1 MLLDVDQVFH
11 DIISATVRTTQ
22 ARIAIYEDS
31 TMIATYS
38 WKTNLKS
45 FTIERVGAGKFFG
58 FGICQKINVK
68 LRDLNREIGITTKNT
83 IKLSFYIE
91 KRLVYPFPDF
101 KVTEVHRDENTDEL
115 SITGY
120 DALYF
125 ATDFTVTN
133 LGLTP
138 PYTIKQVAEACA
150 NTLNCTVNFSYIIKL
165 TGLSETDTIFETTYA
180 DGANFDGSESL
191 REVLDDIAEAT
202 QTIYYI
208 DENGYLTFKRLD
220 VSGEPVI
227 TIDRSFY
234 YTLSSSN
241 NRRLSGICHATELG
255 NNVTAE
261 TGLTG
266 TTQYVRDNPFWEL
279 REDIET
285 LLNNAIGAVG
295 NLTINQF
302 ECEWRG
308 NYLLEIGDKIALE
321 TKDNNT
327 VTSYLLNDTIIY
339 DGSFKEK
346 SQWRFEIDE
355 AETSSN
361 PTTIGDKLKQTF
373 AVVDKTNKQ
382 IEIVASNQE
391 NLNQQFAQ
399 IKVQTDSITQTVNEA
414 TTKVQEVQDEN
425 ANIISYVEQVDQ
437 KASSQITPTDV
448 SIMIEQEI
456 SKVGEPQGVTTI
468 TGFVFDQDGLNI
480 SKTGSDISTKIT
492 EDGMRVKLGSD
503 DVLIANNYG
512 VDALNLHATTYL
524 TIGLNSRFE
533 DYQDGTR
540 TGCFWIGGIKE

>member
-1 MLLDVDQVFH
+1 MRFDVDQIFH
-11 DIISATVRTTQ
+11 DIINATLRTIQ
-22 ARIAIYEDS
+22 ARIIIYEGS
-31 TMIATYS
+31 TIITSYS
-38 WKTNLKS
+38 WKSNLKS
-45 FTIERVGAGKFFG
+45 FSVERVGEGKFFG

-68 LRDLNREIGITTKNT
+68 LRDLNREIDITTKNT
-83 IKLSFYIE
+83 MQIQFYIG
-91 KRLVYPFPDF
+91 KHKVSPFPDF
-101 KVTEVHRDENTDEL
+101 KVTKVYRDENTNEL

-125 ATDFTVTN
+125 GTDFTVAN
-133 LGLTP
+133 LGLTT

-150 NTLNCTVNFSYIIKL
+150 TTLNCTVNFSYIIKL
-165 TGLSETDTIFETTYA
+165 SGLPETDTVFETAFA

-227 TIDRSFY
+227 TIGKDFY
-234 YTLSSSN
+234 YSLSSSN

-266 TTQYVRDNPFWEL
+266 TTQYVRDNVFWEL

-321 TKDNNT
+321 TKDNNI
-327 VTSYLLNDTIIY
+327 VTSYLLNDTINY
-339 DGSFKEK
+339 DGSLKENT
-346 SQWRFEIDE
+346 QWRFETDE
-355 AETSSN
+355 TETSSN
-361 PTTIGDKLKQTF
+361 PTTIGDKIKQTF
-373 AVVDKTNKQ
+373 AIVDKTNKR

-399 IKVQTDSITQTVNEA
+399 IKVQTDSITQTVND
-414 TTKVQEVQDEN
+414 TSTKVQEIQDEN
-425 ANIISYVEQVDQ
+425 ANIVSYVEQVDQ
-437 KASSQITPTDV
+437 KASSQITPSDV
-448 SIMIEQEI
+448 SIMIEKEI
-456 SKVGEPQGVTTI
+456 TKVGQPQGVTTI

>member
-1 MLLDVDQVFH
+1 MRFDVDQIFY
-11 DIISATVRTTQ
+11 DIINATLRTIQ
-22 ARIAIYEDS
+22 ARIIIYEGS
-31 TMIATYS
+31 TIITSYT
-38 WKTNLKS
+38 WENNLKS
-45 FTIERVGAGKFFG
+45 FTVERVGEGKFFG
-58 FGICQKINVK
+58 FGICQKMNVK
-68 LRDLNREIGITTKNT
+68 LIDLSRDINITTKNT
-83 IKLSFYIE
+83 IKILFYIG
-91 KRLVYPFPDF
+91 KHKVSPFPDF
-101 KVTEVHRDENTDEL
+101 KVTKVYRDENTNEL

-125 ATDFTVTN
+125 GTDSTVAN
-133 LGLTP
+133 LELTT

-150 NTLNCTVNFSYIIKL
+150 ATFNCSLGFSGLPEADTV
-165 TGLSETDTIFETTYA
+165 FETAYA
-180 DGANFDGSESL
+180 DGANFDGSENI

-202 QTIYYI
+202 QTIYYVN
-208 DENGYLTFKRLD
+208 ENNQLTFKRLD
-220 VSGEPVI
+220 VSGAPVL
-227 TIDRSFY
+227 TIGKDFY

-241 NRRLSGICHATELG
+241 NRRLKAICHVTELG
-255 NNVTAE
+255 NNVSAE

-266 TTQYVRDNPFWEL
+266 TTQYVRDNVFWEL
-279 REDIET
+279 REDIDT
-285 LLNNAIGAVG
+285 LLNNAIAAVG

-321 TKDNNT
+321 AKDNST
-327 VTSYLLNDTIIY
+327 VTSYLLNDTITY
-339 DGSFKEK
+339 DGSFKENT
-346 SQWRFEIDE
+346 QWRFETDE
-355 AETSSN
+355 TETSSN
-361 PTTIGDKLKQTF
+361 PTTIGDKIKQTF
-373 AVVDKTNKQ
+373 AIVDKTNRQ

-399 IKVQTDSITQTVNEA
+399 IKVQTDSITQTVND
-414 TTKVQEVQDEN
+414 TSTKVQEIQDEN
-425 ANIISYVEQVDQ
+425 ANIVSYVEQVDQ
-437 KASSQITPTDV
+437 KASSQITPSDV
-448 SIMIEQEI
+448 SIMIEKEI
-456 SKVGEPQGVTTI
+456 TKVGQPQGVTTI

-492 EDGMRVKLGSD
+492 EDGMRIKLGSE

>member
-1 MLLDVDQVFH
+1 MLNADQLLGQ
-11 DIISATVRTTQ
+11 IIASSVRTTQ
-22 ARIAIYEDS
+22 ARVFIYEDN
-31 TMIATYS
+31 TRVGTYS
-38 WKTNLKS
+38 WKSNLKS
-45 FTIERVGAGKFFG
+45 FSVERVGEGKFFG

-68 LRDLNREIGITTKNT
+68 LRDLNREIDITTKNT
-83 IKLSFYIE
+83 VQIQFYAGNKKAFI
-91 KRLVYPFPDF
+91 FPNF
-101 KVTEVHRDENTDEL
+101 KVTKVYRDENTNEL

-120 DALYF
+120 DALYK
-125 ATDFTVTN
+125 ATDFTVAN

-150 NTLNCTVNFSYIIKL
+150 TTLNCTVNFSNIIKL
-165 TGLSETDTIFETTYA
+165 SGLPETDTIFETTYA

-227 TIDRSFY
+227 TIGKDSY
-234 YTLSSSN
+234 YSLSSSN

-266 TTQYVRDNPFWEL
+266 TTQYVRDNVFWDL
-279 REDIET
+279 REDIDT
-285 LLNNAIGAVG
+285 LLNNAIAAVG

-327 VTSYLLNDTIIY
+327 VNSYLLNDTIIY
-339 DGSFKEK
+339 DGSLKENT
-346 SQWRFEIDE
+346 QWRFETDE
-355 AETSSN
+355 TETSSN
-361 PTTIGDKLKQTF
+361 PTTIGDKIKQTF
-373 AVVDKTNKQ
+373 AIVDKTNKQ

-399 IKVQTDSITQTVNEA
+399 IKVQTDSITQTVNE
-414 TTKVQEVQDEN
+414 TSTKVQEIQDEN
-425 ANIISYVEQVDQ
+425 ANIVSYVEQVDQ
-437 KASSQITPTDV
+437 KASSQITPSDV
-448 SIMIEQEI
+448 SIMIEKEI
-456 SKVGEPQGVTTI
+456 TKVGQPQGVTTI

-540 TGCFWIGGIKE
+540 TGCFWIGGIRE